1 MIFFSSE
8 CWLIRQEQKNLKG
21 ANAMKGFK
29 VKYWIVPVIMAVAMM
44 VAAKTGLF
52 TPGNAQKEI
61 LTATVTSVTVENA
74 QVMTKVPKLN
84 LTGSVEGETSAVIS
98 AKIAGR
104 IEQILVEDGQ
114 PVAAGQAL
122 LRLESVEL
130 ANTVRTGDNAV
141 ERARANYEN
150 AAADYG
156 RYQMLYAQNA
166 VSRQV
171 LDSMETKL
179 KVAQADLS
187 SAEAVLNTAKEQ
199 YAYAIVSA
207 PVSGVAAN
215 RTAVIGQ
222 VVAAGAPLMTVEN
235 IGQVYA
241 VVNIEQKDL
250 GVVKAGME
258 AQITVDA
265 YPDKIF
271 TGKIEIMNPAAAASN
286 RMYRTK
292 IKVDNSQALL
302 KPGMFV
308 KVGIVT
314 GKPVP
319 VLAVPQAAIFQ
330 KQGLYYVY
338 VLEEGKAVRRQVE
351 VGSVLG
357 DFIEIKTGLADKTE
371 VITSNVNKLKDGDVV
386 QVGKL

>member
-1 MIFFSSE
+1 M
-8 CWLIRQEQKNLKG
+8 Q
-21 ANAMKGFK
+21 GFK
-29 VKYWIVPVIMAVAMM
+29 LKYWIVPVILAAAMM
-44 VAAKTGLF
+44 AAAKTGLF
-52 TPGNAQKEI
+52 TPGNSQKQV
-61 LTATVTSVTVENA
+61 LVTTVTSVTVENA
-74 QVMTKVPKLN
+74 QVMTKVPKLS

-114 PVAAGQAL
+114 PVAAGQSL
-122 LRLESVEL
+122 IRLESVEL
-130 ANTVRTGDNAV
+130 ANSVRSGADAV

-150 AAADYG
+150 VATDYK

-171 LDSMETKL
+171 LDGMETKVR
-179 KVAQADLS
+179 VAQADLS
-187 SAEAVLNTAKEQ
+187 SAQAVLNTAEQQ
-199 YAYAIVSA
+199 YAYAVVTA

-250 GVVKAGME
+250 GVVRAGMDAE
-258 AQITVDA
+258 ITVDA
-265 YPDKIF
+265 YPDKVF
-271 TGKIEIMNPAAAASN
+271 AGKIEIMNPAAVASN

-292 IKVDNSQALL
+292 IKVDNSQVLL

-308 KVGIVT
+308 KVGIAT
-314 GKPVP
+314 GKPVS
-319 VLAVPQAAIFQ
+319 VLAVPQSAIFQ

-338 VLEEGKAVRRQVE
+338 VLEEGKADRRQVE

-357 DFIEIKTGLADKTE
+357 DFIEIKAGLADKAE
-371 VITSNVNKLKDGDVV
+371 VITSNVNKLKDGDAV